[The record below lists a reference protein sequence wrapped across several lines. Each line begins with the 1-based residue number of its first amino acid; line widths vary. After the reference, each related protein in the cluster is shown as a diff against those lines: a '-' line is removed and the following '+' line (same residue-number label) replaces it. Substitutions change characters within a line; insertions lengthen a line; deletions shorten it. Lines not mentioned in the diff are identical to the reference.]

1 MTDRADTDP
10 TDTDRTEA
18 AAIWVT
24 PETCAG
30 TGMCG
35 FYAPDTFGLDDDG
48 RVTILDER
56 GDPPADVR
64 NAAEACPTR
73 SIRLRP

>member
-1 MTDRADTDP
+1 MTDRTHP
-10 TDTDRTEA
+10 ETDTADAGTDVEVA
-18 AAIWVT
+18 

-35 FYAPDTFGLDDDG
+35 FYAPGTFGLDDDG
-48 RVTILDER
+48 KVTILDER